1 MPAFLA
7 PMATRLVLVLLALA
21 AVLGVVVYIWYLRDA
36 AASARQA
43 VLQSRSTIAQLVADN
58 QADLAALAQI
68 RAQNA
73 LWQASLAASQSR
85 DAIDRQAADGVIG
98 PETLA
103 AMGNA
108 DPMTAATT
116 MLTLRLEFMVALA
129 DWPRFAG
136 GWGRRLVALAFFA
149 AGQ

>member
-85 DAIDRQAADGVIG
+85 DAIDRQAADAMRRKINAAQPSANG
-98 PETLA
+98 PVAPVLIS
-103 AMGNA
+103 
-108 DPMTAATT
+108 
-116 MLTLRLEFMVALA
+116 TLRAIA
-129 DWPRFAG
+129 RAQ
-136 GWGRRLVALAFFA
+136 
-149 AGQ
+149 GQKVVP

>member
-36 AASARQA
+36 AASARHA
-43 VLQSRSTIAQLVADN
+43 VLQSRGTIAQLVADN

-85 DAIDRQAADGVIG
+85 DAIDRQAADAMRRKINAAQPSANG
-98 PETLA
+98 PVAPVLIS
-103 AMGNA
+103 
-108 DPMTAATT
+108 
-116 MLTLRLEFMVALA
+116 TLRAIA
-129 DWPRFAG
+129 RAQ
-136 GWGRRLVALAFFA
+136 
-149 AGQ
+149 GQKVVP